1 MREIR
6 RSGSSSKRTDNGM
19 TELSGLPGSEWIW
32 DLQGRNEEAEMEKN
46 REGPKGFRPGPDNNQ
61 IVERLIAITAKDEN
75 HAKVRRRKDGCLI
88 ISAVSEKLVS

>member
-1 MREIR
+1 
-6 RSGSSSKRTDNGM
+6 
-19 TELSGLPGSEWIW
+19 
-32 DLQGRNEEAEMEKN
+32 MEKN

-88 ISAVSEKLVS
+88 ISAVSEAGELASAKDQTGSTASVPADGNGAAGPVFFDRHHPAMTAG

>member
-1 MREIR
+1 
-6 RSGSSSKRTDNGM
+6 
-19 TELSGLPGSEWIW
+19 
-32 DLQGRNEEAEMEKN
+32 MEKN

-75 HAKVRRRKDGCLI
+75 HGKVRRRKDGCLI